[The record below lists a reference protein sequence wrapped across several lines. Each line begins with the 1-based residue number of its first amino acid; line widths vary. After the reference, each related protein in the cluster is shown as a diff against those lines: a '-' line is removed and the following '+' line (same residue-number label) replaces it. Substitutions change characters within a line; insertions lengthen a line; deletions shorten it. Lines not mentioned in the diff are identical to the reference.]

1 MPTSAMRSGN
11 SSLLTYAW
19 VNSRSRALVSGAS
32 TTTRLPSTRTI
43 RRSKVNM
50 PLAFQGGVARP
61 SLRDG
66 STSVPMAQIQR
77 WVLGRWTMMSSPG
90 WRSRTWD
97 RVKLRAPTGT

>member
-1 MPTSAMRSGN
+1 M
-11 SSLLTYAW
+11 
-19 VNSRSRALVSGAS
+19 
-32 TTTRLPSTRTI
+32 RTI

-77 WVLGRWTMMSSPG
+77 WVLGR
-90 WRSRTWD
+90 
-97 RVKLRAPTGT
+97 